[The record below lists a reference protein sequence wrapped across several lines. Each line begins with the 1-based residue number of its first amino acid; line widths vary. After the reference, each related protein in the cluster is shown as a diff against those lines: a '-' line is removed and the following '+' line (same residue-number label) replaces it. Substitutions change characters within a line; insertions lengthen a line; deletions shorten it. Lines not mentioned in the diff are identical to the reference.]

1 MNRENDS
8 FILAYIH
15 ESVLNLLLK
24 TLLIF
29 IQKQIKVWK
38 IFLVLYNKPN
48 VKYVSD
54 NRENKPII
62 LI

>member
-38 IFLVLYNKPN
+38 IFLVLYNEPN

>member
-29 IQKQIKVWK
+29 IQKQIKV
-38 IFLVLYNKPN
+38 
-48 VKYVSD
+48 
-54 NRENKPII
+54 
-62 LI
+62 